1 MLALA
6 ARRLA
11 TAVPTLLVIVVASF
25 LLMRVAPGG
34 PFDGERALTPEVRA
48 SLEASYGLD
57 APLPVQLGRYLSGMA
72 RGDFG
77 PSLVYRDFTVADLI
91 AEGLP
96 VSLTLGGLALL
107 AAALVG
113 VPAGAWAAY
122 RRGGRVDR
130 AVQALSMAGIVL
142 PTFVTAPLLVLL
154 FGLWL
159 GWLPV
164 SGWADGAAANL
175 ALPVLALSLPTMAAV
190 ARLTRGAMLD
200 TLAEDFIRTARAKGL
215 DAATIL
221 RRHALRPSLLPVV
234 SYLGP
239 AAAALL
245 TGSVVVETVFALPG
259 LGRYFVQGA
268 LNRDYPLV
276 LGVVV
281 LYAALVI
288 LFNLLAD
295 LAYGWLDPRTR
306 RR

>member
-11 TAVPTLLVIVVASF
+11 TAIPTLLIIVTASF

-34 PFDGERALTPEVRA
+34 PFDGERVLAPEVRER
-48 SLEASYGLD
+48 LEAAYGFD
-57 APLPVQLGRYLSGMA
+57 APLHEQFGRYMVGLVH
-72 RGDFG
+72 GDFG
-77 PSLVYRDFTVADLI
+77 PSLVYHDFSVGELI
-91 AEGLP
+91 GEGLP

-107 AAALVG
+107 VAILFG

-122 RRGGRVDR
+122 RRGGRLDH
-130 AVQALSMAGIVL
+130 AVQALSLAGIVL
-142 PTFVTAPLLVLL
+142 PTFVTAPILVLI

-159 GWLPV
+159 GLLPV
-164 SGWADGAAANL
+164 SGWEEGAYADVVLPVVAL
-175 ALPVLALSLPTMAAV
+175 ALPTAAAI
-190 ARLTRGAMLD
+190 ARLTRGAMID
-200 TLAEDFIRTARAKGL
+200 TLGQDFIRTARAKGL
-215 DAATIL
+215 STATIL
-221 RRHALRPSLLPVV
+221 RRHALKPALLPVV

-239 AAAALL
+239 AAAGLL

-295 LAYGWLDPRTR
+295 LAYGWIDPRVR